1 LEQELKTQESKKLV
15 LIGIR
20 RKGEKGF
27 DVRLDKSLKSDED
40 LLEAKEV
47 LFNKSSQLEA
57 VSNILPVVK

>member
-1 LEQELKTQESKKLV
+1 MKNQDSKKLV

-20 RKGEKGF
+20 RKGEKRF
-27 DVRLDKSLKSDED
+27 DVKLDNSLKSNED

-57 VSNILPVVK
+57 VSNILPVGK